1 MLPNKMQNFNSKY
14 SNVIIVLVYLIYLI
28 CNVQIIDAFNLSPQ
42 PNIIIH
48 ESSMNL
54 KPAIPKTRS
63 SYFGF
68 TINLKQNR

>member
-1 MLPNKMQNFNSKY
+1 MWNFNLKY
-14 SNVIIVLVYLIYLI
+14 SNVIIVLVNLIYLNSNI
-28 CNVQIIDAFNLSPQ
+28 DQIGAFNLSPQ
-42 PNIIIH
+42 PNIVIH

-54 KPAIPKTRS
+54 KPAVPKTRS